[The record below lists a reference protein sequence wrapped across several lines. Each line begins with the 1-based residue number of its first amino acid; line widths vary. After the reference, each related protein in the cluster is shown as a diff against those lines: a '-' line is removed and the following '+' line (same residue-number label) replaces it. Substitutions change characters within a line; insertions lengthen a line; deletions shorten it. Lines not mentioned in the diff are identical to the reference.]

1 MNVTGKPVYAGTI
14 GAGTHAR
21 SAPSPPL
28 HPYRAC
34 VLRRTW
40 HVENGL
46 YIYIYIHTYVL
57 YLHVTRVRTRP
68 LTPVEHVYAGIY
80 TALSRGR
87 GNEAGTATVLARA
100 PRRAWTRAKAAGTH
114 NRLTVPPIRVEI
126 HTDVYSATRAFPLNV
141 NRLEE
146 WCLRKRVE

>member
-14 GAGTHAR
+14 GGGTHAR
-21 SAPSPPL
+21 SVPSPPL

-34 VLRRTW
+34 VVRRTW
-40 HVENGL
+40 HAESSL
-46 YIYIYIHTYVL
+46 YTHMYIY
-57 YLHVTRVRTRP
+57 LHDGTRDTR
-68 LTPVEHVYAGIY
+68 AY
-80 TALSRGR
+80 TAAYRSSTCTLVFIRRSLGAVGMKRVPRPFWHERRDERG
-87 GNEAGTATVLARA
+87 LARK
-100 PRRAWTRAKAAGTH
+100 RQGH

>member
-1 MNVTGKPVYAGTI
+1 MCPDRWPFNDRNSVSIDERHQGNQFTRAEI
-14 GAGTHAR
+14 GGGTHAR
-21 SAPSPPL
+21 SVLPL
-28 HPYRAC
+28 HAHIAHAY
-34 VLRRTW
+34 LTRRESFISARIR
-40 HVENGL
+40 V
-46 YIYIYIHTYVL
+46 YVCTYTTV
-57 YLHVTRVRTRP
+57 HVTRVRRRP

-126 HTDVYSATRAFPLNV
+126 HTDVCIARHVLFL
-141 NRLEE
+141 
-146 WCLRKRVE
+146 

>member
-14 GAGTHAR
+14 GGGTHAR
-21 SAPSPPL
+21 SVPSPPL

-34 VLRRTW
+34 VVRRTW
-40 HVENGL
+40 HAESSL
-46 YIYIYIHTYVL
+46 YTHMYIYTYTTA
-57 YLHVTRVRTRP
+57 HVTRVRTRP

-100 PRRAWTRAKAAGTH
+100 PRRAWTRAKAAGTQPI
-114 NRLTVPPIRVEI
+114 NRS
-126 HTDVYSATRAFPLNV
+126 TDPSGNTYR
-141 NRLEE
+141 
-146 WCLRKRVE
+146 CI